1 MWLSDWFWSV
11 CFVLFFLTITRNMI
25 VRTENSV
32 GKVSRVTA
40 ANELTGHVLANRGP
54 EGNCTESQV
63 GVTWNIMV
71 SWNERM

>member
-1 MWLSDWFWSV
+1 
-11 CFVLFFLTITRNMI
+11 MI